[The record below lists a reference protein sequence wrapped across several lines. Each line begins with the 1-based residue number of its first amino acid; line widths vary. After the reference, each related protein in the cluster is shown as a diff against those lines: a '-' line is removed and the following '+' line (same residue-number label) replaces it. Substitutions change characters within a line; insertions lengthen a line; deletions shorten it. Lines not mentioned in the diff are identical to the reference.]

1 MRRQTAAHGT
11 RGAAD
16 AGIAVRLSASVERPD
31 IAGMSLLSELGHQ
44 LVIAHRGAS
53 SELAENTLP
62 AFERALELG
71 ADALELDVRLA
82 RDGAAVVIHDAAV
95 DRTTTRSGPVAS
107 FDSTQ
112 LATLGVPAFREVLRA
127 FPAAELLIEIK
138 EGAAQTA
145 VERAIEEAGAEDR
158 CVVAPAAG
166 VTLGTPTSRAARCGG
181 RPDVAALRWRS
192 ALGLGPGA
200 PAYRTLSVPRSYR
213 GIPVATR
220 AFFRAA
226 AAVGVPVHVWTVDD
240 PRVAAMLWRAGASG
254 IVTNDVAL
262 MVRARRDARLQ

>member
-1 MRRQTAAHGT
+1 
-11 RGAAD
+11 
-16 AGIAVRLSASVERPD
+16 
-31 IAGMSLLSELGHQ
+31 MSLLSELGHR

-95 DRTTTRSGPVAS
+95 DRTTTRSGPVAA
-107 FDSTQ
+107 FDSAQ
-112 LATLGVPAFREVLRA
+112 LAALGVPAFRDVLRA
-127 FPAAELLIEIK
+127 FPGAELLIEIK
-138 EGAAQTA
+138 EGAAQAA
-145 VERAIEEAGAEDR
+145 VEHAIEEAGAEDR

-166 VTLGTPTSRAARCGG
+166 VSLGMPTGGGAARCGG
-181 RPDVAALRWRS
+181 RPDVAALLWRS
-192 ALGLGPGA
+192 ALGLGPSA

-226 AAVGVPVHVWTVDD
+226 AAIGVPVHVWTVDD
-240 PRVAAMLWRAGASG
+240 PRVAKMLWRAGASG
-254 IVTNDVAL
+254 IVTNDVAP
-262 MVRARRDARLQ
+262 MVRAREEPRPA

>member
-1 MRRQTAAHGT
+1 MRLPKSR
-11 RGAAD
+11 
-16 AGIAVRLSASVERPD
+16 
-31 IAGMSLLSELGHQ
+31 LSELGHR

-62 AFERALELG
+62 AFERALGLG

-82 RDGAAVVIHDAAV
+82 RDGAAVVIHDATV

-107 FDSTQ
+107 FDTRQ
-112 LATLGVPAFREVLRA
+112 LAALGVPAFADVVKA
-127 FPAAELLIEIK
+127 FPDAELLIEIK
-138 EGAAQTA
+138 EAAAQVA
-145 VERAIEEAGAEDR
+145 VEREIAEAGAEDR

-166 VTLGTPTSRAARCGG
+166 VSLDTPTTRTARCGG

-192 ALGLGPGA
+192 ALGLGSGA
-200 PAYRTLSVPRSYR
+200 PSYRTLSVPRSYR

-226 AAVGVPVHVWTVDD
+226 AAIGVPVHVWTVDD
-240 PRVAAMLWRAGASG
+240 AQVATMLWRAGASG
-254 IVTNDVAL
+254 IVTNDVSAI
-262 MVRARRDARLQ
+262 VKARAEAGLST